1 MTQGQP
7 LRSNCDVSFKGISMY
22 TISKL
27 AKLSGLS
34 EKAIRLYE
42 ENGLL
47 TKAVRSEGNYRH
59 FNNSHLK
66 ELKRI
71 ISLKSLGL
79 TLKDIKG
86 IIRNLEDNA
95 EEAMNDFYIK
105 QLKKTEIELKLLEK
119 RKNEINKKIS
129 ITQRLTG
136 VKNKGVGM
144 KKDLNDFLNL
154 KKVALAK
161 YSKYGD
167 DVTSF
172 LEREKFFDSEVKI
185 QFLED
190 VQEVLKFLEKTKIK
204 IGPLRGP
211 SSSSLV
217 LDLLGL
223 NSINPLDY
231 GLIPERFNKENLYLD
246 FNVEFVR
253 GDEFIWFCKELTH
266 DRPYKFEAYKFPI
279 IDIIDSTERKIKKKI
294 NPNKLADFD
303 ENFKKLLTNDDFHF
317 ISGVHFPENTQC
329 FKIFESQSIL
339 WDTQKNLKL
348 LNPQNVYDIWG
359 YIALE
364 GRKPAEKKFNDF
376 ILNKKHE
383 DFESFPTIV
392 QSIMSKNRGH
402 LVYQEEWLTILAHFL
417 NNDFTLAEHIRQD
430 FRKNGG
436 VVFQRYQ
443 IPEKIKSLLISEHD
457 SLFNFS
463 HIVSVWQHAKV
474 CAYLKSHHRE
484 VYLKEIEEFELKN
497 PQYSWADFGF
507 KSDGL
512 ILMQ

>member
-1 MTQGQP
+1 
-7 LRSNCDVSFKGISMY
+7 MY

-42 ENGLL
+42 KDGLL
-47 TKAVRSEGNYRH
+47 TKAVRTDGNYRH
-59 FNNSHLK
+59 FNDRHLK

-79 TLKDIKG
+79 SLKDIKG
-86 IIRNLEDNA
+86 IIKSLEDNA
-95 EEAMNDFYIK
+95 EEAINDFYVG

-119 RKNEINKKIS
+119 RKKEINKKIS
-129 ITQRLTG
+129 ITQKLTG
-136 VKNKGVGM
+136 VKTKGVGM
-144 KKDLNDFLNL
+144 EKDLNDFLNL
-154 KKVALAK
+154 KKMALKK
-161 YSKYGD
+161 YSKSGKD
-167 DVTSF
+167 INTF
-172 LEREKFFDSEVKI
+172 LERERFFDSEVKI

-190 VQEVLKFLEKTKIK
+190 VKEVLKFLEKTKIK

-211 SSSSLV
+211 ASSSLV

-246 FNVEFVR
+246 FNVEFER

-279 IDIIDSTERKIKKKI
+279 IDIIDSTERRIKKKI
-294 NPNKLADFD
+294 DPSKLADFD
-303 ENFKKLLTNDDFHF
+303 NYFKELLVSGDYHF
-317 ISGVHFPENTQC
+317 ISGVHFPEETQC
-329 FKIFESQSIL
+329 FKIFEGQSKL
-339 WDTQKNLKL
+339 WNTQENLKI
-348 LNPQNVYDIWG
+348 LNPQNAYDIWA

-364 GRKPAEKKFNDF
+364 GRKSAEKKFNDF
-376 ILNKKHE
+376 IRNKRPTS
-383 DFESFPTIV
+383 FESFPTFV
-392 QSIMSKNRGH
+392 QSMLNKNRGH

-417 NNDFTLAEHIRQD
+417 NDDFTLAEKIRGD

-436 VVFQRYQ
+436 VVFQKYP
-443 IPEKIKSLLISEHD
+443 IPEDIKSLLINEHD

-463 HIVSVWQHAKV
+463 HIVSMWQHAKV
-474 CAYLKSHHRE
+474 CAYLKSHHRD
-484 VYLKEIEEFELKN
+484 VYLKEIETFESKN